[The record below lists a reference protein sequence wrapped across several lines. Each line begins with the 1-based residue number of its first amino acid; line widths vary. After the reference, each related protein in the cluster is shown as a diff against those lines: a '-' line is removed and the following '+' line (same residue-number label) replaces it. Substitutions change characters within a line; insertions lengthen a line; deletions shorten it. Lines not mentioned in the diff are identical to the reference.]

1 MVSRSTATT
10 VSASTMTF
18 KDTIVSTR
26 PEPRTLAISAARP
39 VIVDTAVALILTV
52 VSLMSVNK
60 SVADTLSSVI
70 VKNKLLAT
78 SGSAGTKFNNVAM
91 SPVLTC
97 AVITPE
103 VKSVKSHRSSTL
115 TTSVSS
121 TVMAKLVERSISTD
135 KNAILISSKVP
146 KISITDTPSITVVVQ
161 SSIVIRSLALTDSS
175 PKITATSGKVLICS
189 ELIAPAI
196 S

>member
-1 MVSRSTATT
+1 M
-10 VSASTMTF
+10 
-18 KDTIVSTR
+18 
-26 PEPRTLAISAARP
+26 
-39 VIVDTAVALILTV
+39 TV
-52 VSLMSVNK
+52 VSLINFNR
-60 SVADTLSSVI
+60 SVADTLSSVT
-70 VKNKLLAT
+70 VKYKLLAT
-78 SGSAGTKFNNVAM
+78 SGSAGSKVNNVAM
-91 SPVLTC
+91 SPGLTC

-115 TTSVSS
+115 TKSVSS